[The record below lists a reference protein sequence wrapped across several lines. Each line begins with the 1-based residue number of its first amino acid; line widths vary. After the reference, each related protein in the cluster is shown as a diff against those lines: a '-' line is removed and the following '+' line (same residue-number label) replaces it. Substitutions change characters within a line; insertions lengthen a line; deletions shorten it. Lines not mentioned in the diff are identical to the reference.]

1 MFMVVCSSFSQLSSW
16 ITEKLQIALDDS
28 YRDPTNLQAKLQ
40 KHQAFEAELM
50 ANRNR
55 VDAVISEGQ
64 GLRDDDHYQ
73 SEDIKKRMEE
83 VETNWE
89 ALLAASSEKKDKLT
103 DAYQALQF
111 NRIVDDLLTWM
122 DEVENQLMSEDH
134 GKDLTSVKN
143 LLKKH
148 QVKLNLFSFF
158 LLILQQA
165 WSFSKSLL
173 SSSIAQGML
182 KTG

>member
-1 MFMVVCSSFSQLSSW
+1 MLLAIVLQVSTW
-16 ITEKLQIALDDS
+16 INEKLQIATDES

-40 KHQAFEAELM
+40 KHQAFEAEVM

-64 GLRDDDHYQ
+64 GLVDEDHFQ

-83 VETNWE
+83 VEMSWQ

-111 NRIVDDLLTWM
+111 NRIVDDLLAWM

-134 GKDLTSVKN
+134 GKDLSSVKN

-148 QVKLNLFSFF
+148 QVGCKWYFIRNSMKWLLFSTYFNNNRFHFF
-158 LLILQQA
+158 LM
-165 WSFSKSLL
+165 SE
-173 SSSIAQGML
+173 GMC
-182 KTG
+182 

>member
-1 MFMVVCSSFSQLSSW
+1 MSAW
-16 ITEKLQIALDDS
+16 INEKLQIAIDES

-40 KHQAFEAELM
+40 RHQAFEAEVM

-64 GLRDDDHYQ
+64 GLKDDDHYEA
-73 SEDIKKRMEE
+73 EDIKKRMEE
-83 VETNWE
+83 VEKNWQT
-89 ALLAASSEKKDKLT
+89 LVSASSEKKDKLT

-111 NRIVDDLLTWM
+111 NRIVDDLLTWV

-134 GKDLTSVKN
+134 GKDLSSVKN

-148 QVKLNLFSFF
+148 QVKNVIMKYYGGDHFRYCSLFKNKSLNLKCTHFTC
-158 LLILQQA
+158 
-165 WSFSKSLL
+165 K
-173 SSSIAQGML
+173 
-182 KTG
+182 